1 MYSQFFGLA
10 ERPFDLT
17 ANPRFLFLSAG
28 HREALSLILYGLTG
42 EKGITV
48 LTGEAGTGKTTL
60 LRVALAQHRDSDTL
74 ALYLTNPAL
83 SRGDFYEFVAHGV
96 GLRPGAAQSKTVC
109 LRELEHALTERR
121 RVGLQTALIID
132 EAQTIPVEILEEIR
146 MLGNLESSTARLLT
160 IVLTG
165 QPELASRLNEP
176 IMRPLKQRIALRTQ
190 LPAFRLQETAGYIA
204 KRLRVV
210 GGDPASIFDQA
221 SVALIHEIAH
231 GIPRSINVVCDNA
244 LVSAFALRQRMVT
257 IDLVAEVC
265 RDLDMSVPP
274 MTVTQAPWRAA
285 PAEPVRPRPIEVA
298 PVTVSPPSLSIG
310 SQETVP
316 IQLLDA
322 PRRMAVGRGKDVAPK
337 VIVTGTYT
345 VVAGRRSEVTR

>member
-28 HREALSLILYGLTG
+28 HREALSLILYGLSG
-42 EKGITV
+42 EKGITL

-74 ALYLTNPAL
+74 ALYLINPAL
-83 SRGDFYEFVAHGV
+83 SRVDFYEFLAHGV
-96 GLRPGAAQSKTVC
+96 GLRPGAAQSKIVC
-109 LRELEHALTERR
+109 LRELEHLLTERR

-132 EAQTIPVEILEEIR
+132 EAQAIPFDILEEIR
-146 MLGNLESSTARLLT
+146 MLANLESATARLLT

-165 QPELASRLNEP
+165 QPELAARLNEP
-176 IMRPLKQRIALRTQ
+176 ILRPLKQRIALRTQ
-190 LPAFRLQETAGYIA
+190 LPAFRLQETASYIA
-204 KRLRVV
+204 KRLRVA
-210 GGDPASIFDQA
+210 GGDPSAIFDQA
-221 SVALIHEIAH
+221 SVALIHDIAH
-231 GIPRSINVVCDNA
+231 GLPRSINVVCDNA

-257 IDLVAEVC
+257 TDLVIEVC
-265 RDLDMSVPP
+265 ADLDLSVPP
-274 MTVTQAPWRAA
+274 VSATQAVWRSAPPA
-285 PAEPVRPRPIEVA
+285 PAPPVEVA
-298 PVTVSPPSLSIG
+298 PVAINAAPPPVG

-322 PRRMAVGRGKDVAPK
+322 PRRRPSPAGGADPAARIIG
-337 VIVTGTYT
+337 TGAYT
-345 VVAGRRSEVTR
+345 VGAGRMSERTR